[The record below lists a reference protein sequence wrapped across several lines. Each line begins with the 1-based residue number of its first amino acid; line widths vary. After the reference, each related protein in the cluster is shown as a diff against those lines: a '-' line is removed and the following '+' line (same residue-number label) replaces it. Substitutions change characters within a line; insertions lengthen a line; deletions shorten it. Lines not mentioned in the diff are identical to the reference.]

1 MYGHVIKQLRK
12 HPYRFSFFQAIYLL
26 EQDNPTSDRVG
37 TFGKPESE
45 AVRLG
50 NADSLSFPANQI
62 ESISECGDED
72 HPAHF
77 LRTTLPGLF
86 GVLSPLPTCYTASI
100 VSFQDEGKEERHR
113 LRDFLDIF
121 NHRLLSLL
129 SRADTY
135 RHIHRTGSKD
145 SAEPFA
151 DTVFSILALSNPE
164 LRSTLGKDMFGSLA
178 ACRLLGF
185 GSRSSAG
192 LRAWLKSHF
201 RFTPFVV
208 REFSPYWVSIPNAD
222 RALLG
227 QQNCRLGGSDDNH
240 DDSAT
245 IGEWM
250 LDRETKFRVE
260 VGPVLWEEFQR
271 LLPDGKDFDKL
282 KRLVAV
288 YVPDWLR
295 FDFQVNLLGRECRHL
310 KVLLDGSTSRLGF
323 TAGLFTEN
331 GQDTPLSLVLE
342 VYYG

>member
-1 MYGHVIKQLRK
+1 MYDHLIKQLKK
-12 HPYRFSFFQAIYLL
+12 HPYRFSFFQAVYLL
-26 EQDNPTSDRVG
+26 EQNNPASDRVG
-37 TFGKPESE
+37 AFGKPEAE
-45 AVRLG
+45 TVRLG
-50 NADSLSFPANQI
+50 NVDSLSFPPNQI
-62 ESISECGDED
+62 QSISESGIED
-72 HPAHF
+72 HDSYL
-77 LRTTLPGLF
+77 LRTTLSGLF

-129 SRADTY
+129 SRTDSY

-151 DTVFSILALSNPE
+151 DTIFSILALSNPE

-178 ACRLLGF
+178 SCRLLGF

-192 LRAWLKSHF
+192 LKAWLKKHF
-201 RFTPFVV
+201 RFTPFAI

-227 QQNCRLGGSDDNH
+227 QQNCRLGGSDSGDA
-240 DDSAT
+240 AT

-271 LLPDGKDFDKL
+271 LLPNGKDFDKL
-282 KRLVAV
+282 KRLVTV

-295 FDFQVNLLGRECRHL
+295 FDFQVKLLGRECRHL
-310 KVLLDGSTSRLGF
+310 KVVLDGSTSRLGF

-342 VYYG
+342 VHYG